1 MLEYSKEEL
10 WSLYKQIPKDLQ
22 RATFSEQVGKNI
34 REICVKNGI
43 TDEDLILKTTKNVGY
58 VFLGLLSPDKFSNEL
73 QQYLEV
79 EKEIADQ
86 ISTDLIN
93 VVFLPLKTSLDALY
107 EIEIKAVRTTEPAE
121 EKKKPSKDIY
131 KEKI

>member
-34 REICVKNGI
+34 REICNNNKI
-43 TDEDLILKTTKNVGY
+43 ADEDLILKITKNVGY
-58 VFLGLLSPDKFSNEL
+58 VFLGLLSPDKFSEEL
-73 QQYLEV
+73 QQDLKI
-79 EKEIADQ
+79 EKETADQ
-86 ISTDLIN
+86 ISAGLTNI
-93 VVFLPLKTSLDALY
+93 VFLPLKKSLDVLY
-107 EIEIKAVRTTEPAE
+107 EIEIKAIKITEPA
-121 EKKKPSKDIY
+121 KKKPARDIY